1 MVVPTPIQAG
11 FCDFRGL
18 GIEQL
23 TPQSP
28 GVYCE
33 SLEDV
38 GVKIRM
44 EGKRKTS
51 ASCGYRRD
59 NRFSALEFYLT
70 VSITAY
76 AMSAFSEIK
85 LGTPYTTPLWLIGS
99 SHDRVFKGT
108 RVRFSLGPLCFW
120 ITLPLIKGFNS
131 HLG

>member
-11 FCDFRGL
+11 FCDFKGL

-23 TPQSP
+23 TLQSP
-28 GVYCE
+28 EVYCE

-44 EGKRKTS
+44 EGKRITS

-59 NRFSALEFYLT
+59 NRFSTLELT
-70 VSITAY
+70 FSITAY
-76 AMSAFSEIK
+76 AFSEIK
-85 LGTPYTTPLWLIGS
+85 LGTPYTTPLWCIGS
-99 SHDRVFKGT
+99 SHDHVFKGT
-108 RVRFSLGPLCFW
+108 RVRFSLGPPCFQ
-120 ITLPLIKGFNS
+120 ITSPLIKDFNS